1 MVENVQEK
9 DKIEPITKVI
19 FSLNLLIL
27 QKLSQQ
33 IATLKSYQ

>member
-9 DKIEPITKVI
+9 DIIKPIPKVI
-19 FSLNLLIL
+19 FCINLLIL